1 MEKKKPGT
9 VTVPKENVK
18 ELLGKAKDG
27 IVKAMDQN
35 GDGTF
40 DMKDVSVIAGSIGN
54 AAKDTISAMKESTE
68 ERGRIA
74 ERKALCPIFADDLD
88 SADFALTK
96 LIRITDIDKK
106 RAESE
111 VCRDSIGY
119 VSAQE
124 YIETALYLIFTPN
137 TGLFFVYCSIYCGF
151 VGVYE
156 PVHCVLSLIC
166 RLNLQVDTER

>member
-54 AAKDTISAMKESTE
+54 AAKDTISAMKES
-68 ERGRIA
+68 A
-74 ERKALCPIFADDLD
+74 EGSSDREHLPKVRRNVRAVLLPGYGQRDLLC
-88 SADFALTK
+88 
-96 LIRITDIDKK
+96 
-106 RAESE
+106 
-111 VCRDSIGY
+111 
-119 VSAQE
+119 
-124 YIETALYLIFTPN
+124 
-137 TGLFFVYCSIYCGF
+137 
-151 VGVYE
+151 
-156 PVHCVLSLIC
+156 
-166 RLNLQVDTER
+166 